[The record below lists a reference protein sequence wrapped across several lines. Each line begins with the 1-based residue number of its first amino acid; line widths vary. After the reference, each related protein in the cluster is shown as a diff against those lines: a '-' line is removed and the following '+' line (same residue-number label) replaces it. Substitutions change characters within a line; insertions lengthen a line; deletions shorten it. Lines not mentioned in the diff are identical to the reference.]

1 MLKQS
6 AWNSARQ
13 VTSILSGSGTWVW
26 ITCGSG
32 PDDWLGRVP
41 AYRAVTSFEN
51 SDALPCGLVTVDENY
66 IASARKARVVV
77 LHRRV
82 SLLLKHRHTLCSPVI
97 LSRSWPAVANRT
109 RRRRLRCMRCTA
121 VVAAVS
127 ADVSACYFFKS
138 AAIAAN
144 CERAASKSSTMEFTG
159 VADMDGKPGG

>member
-32 PDDWLGRVP
+32 PDDWLGRVT

-51 SDALPCGLVTVDENY
+51 PDALPCGLVTVDENY
-66 IASARKARVVV
+66 IASARKDRSLV

-82 SLLLKHRHTLCSPVI
+82 SLLLEHRHTLRSPVI

-109 RRRRLRCMRCTA
+109 RRRRLRCM
-121 VVAAVS
+121 
-127 ADVSACYFFKS
+127 
-138 AAIAAN
+138 
-144 CERAASKSSTMEFTG
+144 SSTALDAGTSSAFSL
-159 VADMDGKPGG
+159 

>member
-6 AWNSARQ
+6 DWNSARQ

-32 PDDWLGRVP
+32 PDDWLDPVT

-51 SDALPCGLVTVDENY
+51 SDALPCALVTVDENY
-66 IASARKARVVV
+66 IASARKARSLV

-97 LSRSWPAVANRT
+97 LSR
-109 RRRRLRCMRCTA
+109 LRCM
-121 VVAAVS
+121 
-127 ADVSACYFFKS
+127 
-138 AAIAAN
+138 
-144 CERAASKSSTMEFTG
+144 
-159 VADMDGKPGG
+159 